1 MQRKYIIRLE
11 GDASVKIGRI
21 TLTSPKRMI
30 LDFIK
35 ENTFTM
41 SFNQQRQKM
50 QNIFRDT
57 SVDEKSQEVAWISD
71 IQHLRNMYNS

>member
-50 QNIFRDT
+50 QNIFCDT

>member
-1 MQRKYIIRLE
+1 MQRKCIIRLE
-11 GDASVKIGRI
+11 GDASVKIVRI
-21 TLTSPKRMI
+21 TLTYPKRMI

-50 QNIFRDT
+50 QNIFCDT
-57 SVDEKSQEVAWISD
+57 SVDEKSREVAWISD
-71 IQHLRNMYNS
+71 IQHLRDMYNS

>member
-1 MQRKYIIRLE
+1 MQRKCIIRLE

-50 QNIFRDT
+50 QNIFCDT